1 MKCKFEHDEDCC
13 NSGSLQYMCK
23 CKPNVCGACVP
34 MSHGDVFRTQTNE
47 ELANFLSIFVS
58 AINCPKEVWELYE
71 KGLRYEDAWLN
82 WLNRPC
88 E

>member
-34 MSHGDVFRTQTNE
+34 MSHGDVFRTSSDE
-47 ELANFLSIFVS
+47 DLARFLSSVVS
-58 AINCPKEVWELYE
+58 PMDCPKRVWDLYDSVLSY
-71 KGLRYEDAWLN
+71 KDAWLE
-82 WLNRPC
+82 WLQEPC